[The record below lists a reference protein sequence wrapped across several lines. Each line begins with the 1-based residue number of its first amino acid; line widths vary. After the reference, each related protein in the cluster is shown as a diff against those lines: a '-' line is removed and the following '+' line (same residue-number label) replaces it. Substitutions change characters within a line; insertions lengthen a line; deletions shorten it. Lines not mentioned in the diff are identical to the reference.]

1 VLRALPPFVRAAI
14 HLSLLTVSVL
24 LLAHLIGWLPDFK
37 GPLRA
42 KRQVLCESLAI
53 HCSLAAQ
60 RADTRTLCSIAE
72 AIAERNP
79 EILSFAI
86 RNADG
91 EIVVARGDH
100 EAHWKPRSGGR
111 STLEQVQVPIT
122 CDNRPWGTVEI
133 SFRPSQL
140 SAPFSFLEGGL
151 TKLIAFVSI
160 AGFLAYTLYLRSAFR
175 ESKTAIPERV
185 RKTLNTLVEGVLVIN
200 KQQRIAL
207 ANNAFASA
215 VGEPPAELEGRHTS
229 DFSWTPADAR
239 SRLGEYPWSRA
250 VERGT
255 AEMGTMLGLT
265 TRERGQRTFLV
276 NAAPVE
282 ADDGTCR
289 GAIAT
294 FDDVT
299 MLKQKEQRLRK
310 ALVELR
316 DSQERIRRQN
326 EKLKEAATR
335 DPLTSCLNRRAFFE
349 IFEDHWASAVR
360 DARPLGCLMID
371 VDHFKLVNDRFGHRT
386 GDRVLQRVAAELRS
400 HVGTRRHVARYGGE
414 EFCVVLP
421 GADIDET
428 SQEGERLR
436 ARIASQQIVGVSITI
451 SVGASAL
458 SLGSKKPS
466 ELLDQ
471 ADQALYAAKRAG
483 RNRAV
488 RWDDR
493 PEETIPDVADAS
505 DVAATEARSENVP
518 VSFQAVASLLS
529 ALEHRHS
536 ESAEHS
542 RRVAELAVATG
553 RGILSHQ
560 ECYVL
565 EIGALLHDIGKI
577 GVPDAVLLKPG
588 SLTDGEWRVMEQHER
603 IGTEITS
610 AVFGC
615 QALTEIVRNCHT
627 WYAGERSPSALPR
640 GDEIPVGARLLSI
653 ADAYD
658 AMVSDRVYRQATTQE
673 KAFAELRRC
682 AGTQFDPVLVE
693 RFIEVVRSRDQSR
706 SGAWLTASK
715 QIALKIGLETERLAD
730 ALDRRDVDELAHMA
744 RCLRTT
750 AQEHGVCEIE
760 ELAAEL
766 EECAESDPDLVSLV
780 DLTVKLLELCRS
792 TQRACLSEATAARR
806 LATRV
811 TSLDSHRPLSD

>member
-1 VLRALPPFVRAAI
+1 MLRPLPAFVRAAI
-14 HLSLLTVSVL
+14 HLSVLTVSVL
-24 LLAHLIGWLPDFK
+24 LLAHLIGWLPDFR

-53 HCSLAAQ
+53 HCSLAAE
-60 RADTRTLCSIAE
+60 RADARGLCSVAE

-91 EIVVARGDH
+91 EILVARGDH
-100 EAHWKPRSGGR
+100 DAHWKRLPGGR

-140 SAPFSFLEGGL
+140 SAPFSSLEGGL
-151 TKLIAFVSI
+151 MKLIAFVSI
-160 AGFLAYTLYLRSAFR
+160 AGFLAYALYLRSAFR
-175 ESKTAIPERV
+175 QSTTAIPERV

-215 VGEPPAELEGRHTS
+215 VGELPAELEGRSTS

-239 SRLGEYPWSRA
+239 GRLGEYPWYRA
-250 VERGT
+250 VQRGT
-255 AEMGTMLGLT
+255 VETGTMLGLNT
-265 TRERGQRTFLV
+265 QEKGQRMFLV

-299 MLKQKEQRLRK
+299 VLKQKEQRLRK
-310 ALVELR
+310 ALTELR
-316 DSQERIRRQN
+316 NSRERIRRQN
-326 EKLKEAATR
+326 EQLKEAATR

-349 IFEDHWASAVR
+349 IFEHHWASAAQH
-360 DARPLGCLMID
+360 ARPLGCLMID
-371 VDHFKLVNDRFGHRT
+371 IDHFKSVNDRFGHRT
-386 GDRVLQRVAAELRS
+386 GDGVLQEVAAQLKS
-400 HVGTRRHVARYGGE
+400 HEGTGRHVARYGGE
-414 EFCVVLP
+414 EFCIVLP

-428 SQEGERLR
+428 SQEAERLR
-436 ARIASQQIVGVSITI
+436 ARIASQQILGASITI

-488 RWDDR
+488 RWDDP
-493 PEETIPDVADAS
+493 PEESIPDAGHAS
-505 DVAATEARSENVP
+505 DGVAPEAPSENAA

-529 ALEHRHS
+529 ALEHRHAD
-536 ESAEHS
+536 SAEHS
-542 RRVAELAVATG
+542 RRVAELAVAAA
-553 RGILSHQ
+553 RGLLSHR

-565 EIGALLHDIGKI
+565 EIAALLHDIGKI

-588 SLTDGEWRVMEQHER
+588 PLTDEEWRVMEQHER
-603 IGTEITS
+603 IGEEIAS

-627 WYAGERSPSALPR
+627 WYSGERNRDGSPR
-640 GDEIPVGARLLSI
+640 GDDIPVGARLVSI

-658 AMVSDRVYRQATTQE
+658 AMVSDRVYRKATTQE
-673 KAFAELRRC
+673 NAFAELRRC
-682 AGTQFDPVLVE
+682 AGTQFDPALVE
-693 RFIEVVRSRDQSR
+693 RFIDAVQSRDQSR
-706 SGAWLTASK
+706 SGDRLAASK

-730 ALDRRDVDELAHMA
+730 ALDRRNVDELAYMA
-744 RCLRTT
+744 LCLRKT
-750 AQEHGVCEIE
+750 AREHGIGEIE

-766 EECAESDPDLVSLV
+766 EECVESDPDLVSLV
-780 DLTVKLLELCRS
+780 DLTVKLLDLCRS
-792 TQRACLSEATAARR
+792 TQRAYLCEATAEPVQES
-806 LATRV
+806 TRQPV
-811 TSLDSHRPLSD
+811 GS